1 MGLIP
6 QRESHFPV
14 NSKVILVLV
23 TLSSVDGSL
32 DGSRSWQTSP
42 DQLERNFQTF
52 HKEANNK
59 RNNSRVEHRATIDPP
74 LRGLFYLSG
83 RRARFIS
90 AINQLSMHAMRQN
103 G

>member
-1 MGLIP
+1 MGPIP

-23 TLSSVDGSL
+23 PVDSSL
-32 DGSRSWQTSP
+32 DGSRSWRTSP
-42 DQLERNFQTF
+42 DQLERNFQTL
-52 HKEANNK
+52 HKEANDK